1 MKGVV
6 TFLAGMLF
14 GLAIM
19 WILTGQKE
27 PGAITT
33 TIMAPDSSLVAMAD
47 SLEREIVVQAAV
59 IAAQADRITMLRKK
73 GKQVVDSIKRLS
85 PGEQGSFFAH
95 RTGLDSLTMI
105 LNPDSLFL
113 VPVAGIRRANIL
125 IAEGDQAAGLVV
137 HLDSL
142 IAAQTT
148 LIDTY
153 IADRQTAGEIINDL
167 TAKGRHLASERD
179 QALGD
184 LKRERIYN
192 KILTYISTA
201 SVATIILVLLL

>member
-6 TFLAGMLF
+6 AFLAGMLF
-14 GLAIM
+14 GLAVM

-95 RTGLDSLTMI
+95 RTGVDSLTMI
-105 LNPDSLFL
+105 INPDSLYL

-125 IAEGDQAAGLVV
+125 ITEGDQAAAIALR
-137 HLDSL
+137 LDSM
-142 IAAQTT
+142 IDAQAAM
-148 LIDTY
+148 IETY
-153 IADRQTAGEIINDL
+153 QADRLTTTDIINDL

>member
-19 WILTGQKE
+19 WIIIGQKE
-27 PGAITT
+27 PGTITT
-33 TIMAPDSSLVAMAD
+33 TIMAPDSSLVARAD

-59 IAAQADRITMLRKK
+59 IAAQADRITILRKK
-73 GKQVVDSIKRLS
+73 GKEVVDSVRRLS

-95 RTGLDSLTMI
+95 RTGMDSLTMI
-105 LNPDSLFL
+105 INPDSLYL

-125 IAEGDQAAGLVV
+125 IAEGDQAAAIASR
-137 HLDSL
+137 LDSM
-142 IAAQTT
+142 IAAQAAM
-148 LIDTY
+148 IETY
-153 IADRQTAGEIINDL
+153 QADRLTATDIINDL
-167 TAKGRHLASERD
+167 TSKGLKVANERD
-179 QALGD
+179 RALGD

-192 KILTYISTA
+192 KVLTCVSGV
-201 SVATIILVLLL
+201 SVTTIILILLL

>member
-1 MKGVV
+1 MVV

-14 GLAIM
+14 GLAVM

-95 RTGLDSLTMI
+95 RTGVDSLTMI
-105 LNPDSLFL
+105 INPDSLYL

-125 IAEGDQAAGLVV
+125 ITEGDQAAAIALR
-137 HLDSL
+137 LDSM
-142 IAAQTT
+142 IDAQAAM
-148 LIDTY
+148 IETY
-153 IADRQTAGEIINDL
+153 QADRLTATDIINDL
-167 TAKGRHLASERD
+167 TSKGRHLASERD

>member
-19 WILTGQKE
+19 WILIGQKE
-27 PGAITT
+27 PGTITT
-33 TIMAPDSSLVAMAD
+33 TIMAPDRSLVARAD
-47 SLEREIVVQAAV
+47 SLEREIVVQAAI
-59 IAAQADRITMLRKK
+59 IAAQDDRITMLRKK

-105 LNPDSLFL
+105 INPDSLFL

-125 IAEGDQAAGLVV
+125 IAEGDQAAVIASR
-137 HLDSL
+137 LDSM
-142 IAAQTT
+142 IDAQAAM
-148 LIDTY
+148 IETY
-153 IADRQTAGEIINDL
+153 RADRLTATDIINDL

-179 QALGD
+179 QAIGD

>member
-19 WILTGQKE
+19 WIIIGQNE
-27 PGAITT
+27 PGTITT
-33 TIMAPDSSLVAMAD
+33 TVVVPDSLLVARAD
-47 SLEREIVVQAAV
+47 SLEREIVVQEAV
-59 IAAQADRITMLRKK
+59 IAAQADRITILRKK
-73 GKQVVDSIKRLS
+73 GKEVVDSIRQL
-85 PGEQGSFFAH
+85 PVGEQGSYFAH
-95 RTGLDSLTMI
+95 RTGVDSLTMI
-105 LNPDSLFL
+105 INPDSLYL

-125 IAEGDQAAGLVV
+125 IAEGDQAAAIASR
-137 HLDSL
+137 LDSM
-142 IAAQTT
+142 IAAQAAM
-148 LIDTY
+148 IETY
-153 IADRQTAGEIINDL
+153 RADRLTATDIINDL
-167 TAKGRHLASERD
+167 TSKGRHLVSERD

-192 KILTYISTA
+192 KVLTYVSTA